1 MAQKKPNKK
10 TSSSQLGAWLTAL
23 IQSKE
28 FKSSLNKV
36 AKNKK
41 TSTSVAVM
49 VSLLLVAINYWPDAT
64 PSSSTSTTTNSASKA
79 AKGPYQLQGTVS
91 HVADGDTINLQVD
104 GQRERIRLANIDA
117 PESGGRADRPG
128 QPYADQSQKAL
139 AALVLDK
146 TITVDCFEQ
155 DHYGRNI
162 CDIPMSDGKTVNQY
176 LVEQGMAWA
185 YTGSGGR
192 YLRDKSLVA
201 VQEQATKAKRGLWK
215 DKKPVA
221 PWVWRVECWQKKQC
235 N

>member
-1 MAQKKPNKK
+1 MAQKRPKQKAGN
-10 TSSSQLGAWLTAL
+10 TQLSAWLSAF
-23 IQSKE
+23 IRSKE
-28 FKSSLNKV
+28 FKASLNKI

-41 TSTSVAVM
+41 TSTSVAVV
-49 VSLLLVAINYWPDAT
+49 VSILLVAITYWPDNK
-64 PSSSTSTTTNSASKA
+64 TSVAPASVATNSAPR

-91 HVADGDTINLQVD
+91 HVADGDTINLQVN

-128 QPYADQSQKAL
+128 QAYADQSQKTL

-146 TITVDCFEQ
+146 TVTLNCFEQ
-155 DHYGRNI
+155 DHYGRNV
-162 CDIPMSDGKTVNQY
+162 CEIPLPDGSTVNQ
-176 LVEQGMAWA
+176 LLIEKGMAWA

-192 YLRDKSLVA
+192 YLRDKSLVS
-201 VQEQATKAKRGLWK
+201 VQEQAAKARRGLWQ

-235 N
+235 D